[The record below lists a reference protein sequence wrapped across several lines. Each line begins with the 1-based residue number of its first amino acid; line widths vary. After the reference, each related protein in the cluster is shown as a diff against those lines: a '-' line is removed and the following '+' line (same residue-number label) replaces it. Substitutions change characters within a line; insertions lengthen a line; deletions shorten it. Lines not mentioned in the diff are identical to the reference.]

1 MSYDKIKSLIEQQL
15 AEIQA
20 AGLYKTERVLL
31 GPQGGSIRVAQG
43 TVINLCANNYLGLA
57 DHPAIVEA
65 AAHAVRMRGYG
76 MASVRFI
83 CGTQDLHKDLER
95 AITAFL
101 RARDTTL
108 YSSCFEANTC
118 LFYIAP
124 RRNERLL

>member
-83 CGTQDLHKDLER
+83 CRTQEPHKDL
-95 AITAFL
+95 
-101 RARDTTL
+101 AR
-108 YSSCFEANTC
+108 ANTSFLGAGHIILYNSSFDADNG
-118 LFYIAP
+118 LFYA
-124 RRNERLL
+124 LLGENAAA